1 MLCLESLESLGLC
14 SVPWRNSSGPC
25 QGVTSICPSSVLHVK
40 ISDKIGAITSEL
52 NYKLFSPV
60 HKPSQMDNQPRAQ
73 IPTPACS
80 PAPPPQLCSPQSCG
94 IHLFGDINSSVKKKK
109 NRKIR
114 QFHPWYFNRNRLQR
128 DYFKI
133 NYSLNMGQEQ
143 GREGATVTGLFLGF
157 KPNQR
162 QQSNLGQSWV
172 NHKRWQHFSSS

>member
-80 PAPPPQLCSPQSCG
+80 PAPTTPARQPTVIWNTPFWRYKLLS
-94 IHLFGDINSSVKKKK
+94 KKKK
-109 NRKIR
+109 IGKLDSFI
-114 QFHPWYFNRNRLQR
+114 HGTSTE
-128 DYFKI
+128 I
-133 NYSLNMGQEQ
+133 
-143 GREGATVTGLFLGF
+143 V
-157 KPNQR
+157 
-162 QQSNLGQSWV
+162 
-172 NHKRWQHFSSS
+172 FSGIILKSITR

>member
-1 MLCLESLESLGLC
+1 MLCLESLEGLGLC

-80 PAPPPQLCSPQSCG
+80 PAPTTPALQPTVMWNTPFWRYKLLS
-94 IHLFGDINSSVKKKK
+94 KKKK
-109 NRKIR
+109 IGKLDSFI
-114 QFHPWYFNRNRLQR
+114 HGTSTE
-128 DYFKI
+128 I
-133 NYSLNMGQEQ
+133 
-143 GREGATVTGLFLGF
+143 V
-157 KPNQR
+157 
-162 QQSNLGQSWV
+162 
-172 NHKRWQHFSSS
+172 FSGIILKSITR